1 MEISMYFY
9 RIKYCMKTTIIRV
22 IILFAGLII
31 AHFGVSL
38 FLLANLGSDPFNVM
52 IQGLSRTIAGVI
64 SSPLITHGNT
74 HMTVSILIIIV
85 LLFVDRSYIKIGT
98 IICMFCGGP
107 IIDVFNLI
115 LSSVITPD
123 STMTVRVISNVLGC
137 VILALGMSVVIK
149 SDAGTGPNDLVG
161 VVISDK
167 LKKKFS
173 IIRMVVDGCFLIC
186 GWLLGG
192 VAGPGTVICLFLVG
206 PVAGFFLPRSEKI
219 INKIILKF
227 RM

>member
-1 MEISMYFY
+1 
-9 RIKYCMKTTIIRV
+9 MKTKIIRV
-22 IILFAGLII
+22 IILFVGLII

-52 IQGLSRTIAGVI
+52 IQGLSRTVADVI
-64 SSPLITHGNT
+64 TSPLITHGNT
-74 HMTVSILIIIV
+74 HMAVSILIIIV

-98 IICMFCGGP
+98 LICMFCGGP
-107 IIDVFNLI
+107 IIDIFNMVLG
-115 LSSVITPD
+115 SVITPD
-123 STMTVRVISNVLGC
+123 SAMAVRVISNVLGC

-167 LKKKFS
+167 TKKKFS
-173 IIRMVVDGCFLIC
+173 VVRMMVDACFLVC

-192 VAGPGTVICLFLVG
+192 VVGIGTVICLFLVG
-206 PVAGFFLPRSEKI
+206 PVAGFFLPRSEKVI
-219 INKIILKF
+219 YRILHS
-227 RM
+227 

>member
-1 MEISMYFY
+1 
-9 RIKYCMKTTIIRV
+9 MKNTIIRV

-52 IQGLSRTIAGVI
+52 IQGLSRSIGHVI

-74 HMTVSILIIIV
+74 HMAVSILIIIV
-85 LLFVDRSYIKIGT
+85 LLFVDRT
-98 IICMFCGGP
+98 LICMFCGGP
-107 IIDVFNLI
+107 IIDVFNMMLGT
-115 LSSVITPD
+115 VITPE
-123 STMTVRVISNVLGC
+123 SAMAVRVVSNVLGC
-137 VILALGMSVVIK
+137 IILALGMSIVIK

-173 IIRMVVDGCFLIC
+173 IIRMIVDACFLVC

-192 VAGPGTVICLFLVG
+192 VVGIGTVICLFLVG
-206 PVAGFFLPRSEKI
+206 HVAGFFLPRSEKV
-219 INKIILKF
+219 INNILS
-227 RM
+227 

>member
-1 MEISMYFY
+1 
-9 RIKYCMKTTIIRV
+9 MKTKIIRV
-22 IILFAGLII
+22 IILFVGLII

-52 IQGLSRTIAGVI
+52 IQGLSRTVADVI
-64 SSPLITHGNT
+64 TSPLITHGNT
-74 HMTVSILIIIV
+74 HMAVSILIIIV

-98 IICMFCGGP
+98 LICMFCGGP
-107 IIDVFNLI
+107 IIDIFNMVLG
-115 LSSVITPD
+115 SVITPD
-123 STMTVRVISNVLGC
+123 SAMAVRVISNVLGC

-167 LKKKFS
+167 TKKKFS
-173 IIRMVVDGCFLIC
+173 VVRMMVDACFLVC

-192 VAGPGTVICLFLVG
+192 VVGIGTVICLFLVG
-206 PVAGFFLPRSEKI
+206 PVAGFFLPRSEKAI
-219 INKIILKF
+219 YRILHS
-227 RM
+227 